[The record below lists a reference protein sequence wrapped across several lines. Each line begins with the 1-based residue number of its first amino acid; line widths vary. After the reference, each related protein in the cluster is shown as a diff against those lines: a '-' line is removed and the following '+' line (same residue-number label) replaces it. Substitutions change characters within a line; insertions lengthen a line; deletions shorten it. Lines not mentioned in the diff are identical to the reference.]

1 MMILLKQLNCSIDT
15 MRECAYSFNK
25 SVCVAALASVVA
37 DTVKIII
44 DIGIANKFLL
54 FLIFIFIIFLFILIF
69 KRLSFK
75 YSDGS

>member
-1 MMILLKQLNCSIDT
+1 
-15 MRECAYSFNK
+15 MRECAYSLSK

-37 DTVKIII
+37 DTVKIRI

-54 FLIFIFIIFLFILIF
+54 FFIFIFIIFLFIFIF
-69 KRLSFK
+69 KSLLSFK